1 MRPRLAAGVVGGLIA
16 GSVFGM
22 MMTMMHAPTP
32 QGGSVRV
39 MTMIAM
45 IVGSTSMTIGW
56 LYHLVNSGVIGGL
69 FGLLMGTRIA
79 QGRNVLV
86 LGVVYGLV
94 WWMVGGLV
102 LMPLLL
108 GMPPF
113 APLLMPP
120 MRMLAVGSMMGHAI
134 FGLILGLTFARLGT
148 AAVPRRATA

>member
-1 MRPRLAAGVVGGLIA
+1 MRSRVGAGVAGGLIA
-16 GSVFGM
+16 GMVFGM

-45 IVGSTSMTIGW
+45 IVGSTSVAVGW
-56 LYHLVNSGVIGGL
+56 LYHLVNSAVIGGL

-79 QGRNVLV
+79 RGRNALV
-86 LGVVYGLV
+86 VGVVYGLV
-94 WWMVGGLV
+94 WWVVGGLV

-108 GMPPF
+108 SMPPF

-120 MRMLAVGSMMGHAI
+120 MRMLAAGSMVGHAI
-134 FGLILGLTFARLGT
+134 FGLILGFSVARLET
-148 AAVPRRATA
+148 PAVPRRATA